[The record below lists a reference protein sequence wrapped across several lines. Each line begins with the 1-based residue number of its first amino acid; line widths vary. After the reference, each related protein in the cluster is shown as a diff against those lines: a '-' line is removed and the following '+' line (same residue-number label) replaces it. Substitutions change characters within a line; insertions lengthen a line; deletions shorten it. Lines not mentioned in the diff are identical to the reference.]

1 MGDEEGIDGG
11 LLYKASVKAF
21 FAVSQLSDSSS
32 ACRIDDLRLAACSCS
47 ARYSGLLAWC
57 RSRHCSRS
65 SSIRATGKLS
75 TDGALDSITT
85 AVIVLLTMSPLFS
98 TPSFSPLLFK
108 IGLRSLL
115 LLLLLLTA
123 LLLLLVV
130 VVVVVVILVVAAAL
144 LLLLLLLVVVVVVLL
159 LVPVLLLLV
168 LLLVLLL
175 ELLLTPF
182 KNYILK

>member
-115 LLLLLLTA
+115 LLLTA

-130 VVVVVVILVVAAAL
+130 VVVVVILVVEAA
-144 LLLLLLLVVVVVVLL
+144 LLLLLVVVVVVLL
-159 LVPVLLLLV
+159 LVPVLLLLM

-175 ELLLTPF
+175 ELLLLTPF

>member
-115 LLLLLLTA
+115 LLP
-123 LLLLLVV
+123 LLLLVV
-130 VVVVVVILVVAAAL
+130 VVVVVVILVVEAA
-144 LLLLLLLVVVVVVLL
+144 LLLLLVVVVVVLL

-168 LLLVLLL
+168 LLL
-175 ELLLTPF
+175 TPF